1 MRVAIISDSTLSHFT
16 KALQEK
22 TLSDG
27 TYLELYEP
35 AFDTGQLE
43 IFDDDSSTW
52 KFDPDIFFY
61 HISSFNF
68 ADKLTELVEISEQE
82 NFAKTYFH
90 DHALLLKK
98 IISKGKKVIVTNL
111 GYMVDRAHG
120 SMSPLVCSELNSQI
134 DLFNSL
140 LYDEINKEPLMNLL
154 DLKYISFCIGIKS
167 FHDIR
172 LWAYGRFPFSHKY
185 TLDVVSEFLNI
196 IELHIG
202 AVKKVIILDL
212 DNTLWGGVIGDDG
225 IEGIEVGSEKLGYLY
240 RNFQKFIRRFKNRG
254 MLLAISSKNDIVNVN
269 SAFSEVKENFLKL
282 DDFTIIEA
290 NWENKAAN
298 IIKISKTLEL
308 SLDSF
313 VFLDDNPVERAL
325 VKKLLPEICVPHLGD
340 DPSNYVDIVSSLP
353 VLQTISITSEDSS
366 RTVLYKAKAKRNS
379 LEKKSINLEDFL
391 ISLEMSCIVEELNE
405 LNVERAYQLIQRSNQ
420 FNLTTSRFN
429 VKDLLEK
436 DQSLRNDYFC
446 RVYRLNDKFGDSG
459 IISVVI
465 LRKEQSTLMI
475 EEFVMSCR
483 VLKRTVEQ
491 FIINDLVGLSLNLS
505 IDALIGK
512 YRETTKNS
520 LVSELYLENKFI
532 NHKCDGKIKMY
543 KLNLVKNL
551 RLKTFVVGEY
561 NDTK

>member
-16 KALQEK
+16 KALQGK

-68 ADKLTELVEISEQE
+68 ADKLTEYVEISEQE

-120 SMSPLVCSELNSQI
+120 SMSPLVCSEVNSQI

-212 DNTLWGGVIGDDG
+212 DNTLWAGVIGDDG

-366 RTVLYKAKAKRNS
+366 RTVLYKAKAKRNL

-459 IISVVI
+459 IISVVV

>member
-1 MRVAIISDSTLSHFT
+1 M
-16 KALQEK
+16 
-22 TLSDG
+22 
-27 TYLELYEP
+27 
-35 AFDTGQLE
+35 
-43 IFDDDSSTW
+43 
-52 KFDPDIFFY
+52 
-61 HISSFNF
+61 
-68 ADKLTELVEISEQE
+68 
-82 NFAKTYFH
+82 
-90 DHALLLKK
+90 
-98 IISKGKKVIVTNL
+98 
-111 GYMVDRAHG
+111 
-120 SMSPLVCSELNSQI
+120 
-134 DLFNSL
+134 
-140 LYDEINKEPLMNLL
+140 
-154 DLKYISFCIGIKS
+154 
-167 FHDIR
+167 
-172 LWAYGRFPFSHKY
+172 
-185 TLDVVSEFLNI
+185 
-196 IELHIG
+196 
-202 AVKKVIILDL
+202 
-212 DNTLWGGVIGDDG
+212 
-225 IEGIEVGSEKLGYLY
+225 
-240 RNFQKFIRRFKNRG
+240 
-254 MLLAISSKNDIVNVN
+254 
-269 SAFSEVKENFLKL
+269 
-282 DDFTIIEA
+282 
-290 NWENKAAN
+290 
-298 IIKISKTLEL
+298 
-308 SLDSF
+308 
-313 VFLDDNPVERAL
+313 
-325 VKKLLPEICVPHLGD
+325 PHLGD

-366 RTVLYKAKAKRNS
+366 RTVLYKAKAKRNL

-459 IISVVI
+459 IISVVV

>member
-82 NFAKTYFH
+82 NFAKTYFY

-120 SMSPLVCSELNSQI
+120 SMGPLVCSELNSQI

-140 LYDEINKEPLMNLL
+140 LYDEINKESLMNLL

-353 VLQTISITSEDSS
+353 VLQTISVTSEDSS
-366 RTVLYKAKAKRNS
+366 RTVLYKAKAKRNL
-379 LEKKSINLEDFL
+379 LEEKSINLEDFL

-459 IISVVI
+459 IISVVV

-543 KLNLVKNL
+543 KLNLVENL